1 MRIKISERQKE
12 ILKTIGICAI
22 LASAIVAPNMVQLLK
37 PFNRHQKYRY
47 KKSIKKLIE
56 KDIIILFGEHV
67 KLTEKGK
74 ELLKRIEIEETII
87 TRQEKWDGHW
97 HLVCYDIPEDFKKER
112 DYFRS
117 KLILSGFRI
126 IQDSL
131 LVYPYDCKEEI
142 AVISQKLGI
151 SPYVAYLNTDYLPN
165 QNNLLKFFDL
175 NNFNSNIEQ
184 VK

>member
-12 ILKTIGICAI
+12 ILKTIGICVV

-37 PFNRHQKYRY
+37 PFNRHQKYRH
-47 KKSIKKLIE
+47 KRSIKKLIE
-56 KDIIILFGEHV
+56 NDIIILFGEHI
-67 KLTEKGK
+67 KLTDKGK
-74 ELLKRIEIEETII
+74 ALLKKIETDEII
-87 TRQEKWDGHW
+87 IKRQETWDGNW

-117 KLILSGFRI
+117 KLVLSGFRI

-142 AVISQKLGI
+142 ALMSQKLGI

-165 QNNLLKFFDL
+165 QNYLINFFDL
-175 NNFNSNIEQ
+175 STTDLKHN
-184 VK
+184 

>member
-1 MRIKISERQKE
+1 MRISERQKE
-12 ILKTIGICAI
+12 ILKTIGICMI
-22 LASAIVAPNMVQLLK
+22 LASAIVAPNIVQLLK
-37 PFNRHQKYRY
+37 PLNCRAKYQY

-56 KDIIILFGEHV
+56 NDVIILFGEQI

-74 ELLKRIEIEETII
+74 YILRRIEIDEII
-87 TRQEKWDGHW
+87 IKKQSNWDGHW

-117 KLILSGFRI
+117 KLVLSGFRI

-142 AVISQKLGI
+142 AIMSQKLGI
-151 SPYVAYLNTDYLPN
+151 SPYVAYLNTDFLPN
-165 QNNLLKFFDL
+165 QNKMVDSFGLSNPE
-175 NNFNSNIEQ
+175 NN
-184 VK
+184 